1 MNTSLILIIIMA
13 LALIIGGIML
23 LKQSA
28 KKFNLSE
35 EQLKKVK
42 KRKAELEK
50 EELKKND

>member
-1 MNTSLILIIIMA
+1 MNTSLILIILMA

-28 KKFNLSE
+28 QKFNLSE

-42 KRKAELEK
+42 ERNKKLEK
-50 EELKKND
+50 EELDKGD